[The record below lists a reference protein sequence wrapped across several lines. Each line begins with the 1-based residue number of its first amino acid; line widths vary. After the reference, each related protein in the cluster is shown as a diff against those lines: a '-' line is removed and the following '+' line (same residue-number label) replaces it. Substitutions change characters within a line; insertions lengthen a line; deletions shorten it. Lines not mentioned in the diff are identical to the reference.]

1 VKSVAKKNRQIKGL
15 ILPPK
20 NNNYTMEDLK
30 CCVTSCEKPLDQAYW
45 DAQYKAKATGWDLG
59 TVSPPIQALIDT
71 IEDKNSAILI
81 PGGGN
86 SYEAEYLLQQG
97 FTNITVIDIAPT
109 LIEVL
114 QQKFVNHP
122 NVKIILGDFFEHQGQ
137 YDWIIEQTFFCA
149 LPPTMRPK
157 YVWKMHQLLAPK
169 GKIAGLL
176 FNREFEEGPPFG
188 GNKVEYI
195 NLFSGAFTILKIDVC
210 TNSVAPRVDTELIIQ
225 FKKNADAK
233 VNLYEF
239 EGITCSGCKA
249 TVSEKIGS
257 LEGVLNAT
265 MNSNF
270 REVVITSTEE
280 VSLKKLQDTISFDEK
295 YKIIKANY

>member
-1 VKSVAKKNRQIKGL
+1 
-15 ILPPK
+15 
-20 NNNYTMEDLK
+20 MEDLK
-30 CCVTSCEKPLDQAYW
+30 CCVASCDKPLDQAYW
-45 DAQYKAKATGWDLG
+45 DAQYRAKATGWDLG
-59 TVSPPIQALIDT
+59 RVSPPIQELIDT

-97 FTNITVIDIAPT
+97 FTNITVIDISPT

-114 QQKFVNHP
+114 QQKFVNQPH
-122 NVKIILGDFFEHQGQ
+122 VKIILGDFFEHQAQ

-188 GNKVEYI
+188 GNKLEYM
-195 NLFSGAFTILKIDVC
+195 NLFSGAFTILKMDVC
-210 TNSVAPRVDTELIIQ
+210 TNSVRPRANSELFIELE
-225 FKKNADAK
+225 KNTAAE
-233 VNLYEF
+233 VHLYNF

-249 TVSEKIGS
+249 TVSEKLAEIDS
-257 LEGVLNAT
+257 VLNVN
-265 MNSNF
+265 MNTNF
-270 REVVITSTEE
+270 TEVLIASKKEIV
-280 VSLKKLQDTISFDEK
+280 LQKLQDRVSYDEK

>member
-1 VKSVAKKNRQIKGL
+1 
-15 ILPPK
+15 
-20 NNNYTMEDLK
+20 MEDLK
-30 CCVTSCEKPLDQAYW
+30 CCVASCDKPLDQAYW
-45 DAQYKAKATGWDLG
+45 DAQYRAKATGWDLG
-59 TVSPPIQALIDT
+59 TVSPPIQELIDT

-97 FTNITVIDIAPT
+97 FTNITVIDISPT

-114 QQKFVNHP
+114 QQKFVNQPH
-122 NVKIILGDFFEHQGQ
+122 VKIILGDFFEHQAQ

-188 GNKVEYI
+188 GNKLEYM
-195 NLFSGAFTILKIDVC
+195 NLFSGAFTILKMDVC
-210 TNSVAPRVDTELIIQ
+210 TNSVRPRANSELFIELE
-225 FKKNADAK
+225 KNTAAE
-233 VNLYEF
+233 VHLYNF

-249 TVSEKIGS
+249 TVSEKLAEIDS
-257 LEGVLNAT
+257 VLNVN
-265 MNSNF
+265 MNTNF
-270 REVVITSTEE
+270 TEVLIESKKEIV
-280 VSLKKLQDTISFDEK
+280 LQKLQDRVSYDEK

>member
-1 VKSVAKKNRQIKGL
+1 
-15 ILPPK
+15 
-20 NNNYTMEDLK
+20 MDELK

-45 DAQYKAKATGWDLG
+45 DTQYKAKTTGWDLG
-59 TVSPPIQALIDT
+59 TVSPPIKEFIDT
-71 IEDKNSAILI
+71 IQDKNSAILI

-109 LIEVL
+109 LVEVL

-122 NVKIILGDFFEHQGQ
+122 AVKIILGDFFEHQGQ

-169 GKIAGLL
+169 GKIVGLL
-176 FNREFEEGPPFG
+176 FNRDFEEGPPFG

-195 NLFSGAFTILKIDVC
+195 NLFSGAFTIQKMEVC
-210 TNSVAPRVDTELIIQ
+210 PNSVAPRANSEVWIELE
-225 FKKNADAK
+225 KNSAAE
-233 VNLYEF
+233 VHLYTF

-249 TVSEKIGS
+249 TVSEKLGS
-257 LEGVLNAT
+257 LDTVFNVN
-265 MNSNF
+265 MNTNF
-270 REVVITSTEE
+270 SEVVIASEKE
-280 VSLKKLQDTISFDEK
+280 VALQKLQETVSYDEK

>member
-1 VKSVAKKNRQIKGL
+1 
-15 ILPPK
+15 
-20 NNNYTMEDLK
+20 MEDLK
-30 CCVTSCEKPLDQAYW
+30 CCVTSCEKPLDQDYW

-59 TVSPPIQALIDT
+59 TVSPPIQEFIDT
-71 IEDKNSAILI
+71 IKDKNSAILI

-114 QQKFVNHP
+114 QQKFVNNP
-122 NVKIILGDFFEHQGQ
+122 NINIILGDFFGHKGQ

-188 GNKVEYI
+188 GNKVEYS
-195 NLFSGAFTILKIDVC
+195 NLFSGAFTIGKMEIC
-210 TNSVAPRVDTELIIQ
+210 ANSVAPRANSELFIELE
-225 FKKNADAK
+225 KNTAAE
-233 VNLYEF
+233 VHLYNF

-249 TVSEKIGS
+249 TVSEKLAEIDS
-257 LEGVLNAT
+257 VLNVN
-265 MNSNF
+265 MNTDF
-270 REVVITSTEE
+270 TEVVITSKKEI
-280 VSLKKLQDTISFDEK
+280 VLQKLQDRVSYDEK

>member
-1 VKSVAKKNRQIKGL
+1 
-15 ILPPK
+15 
-20 NNNYTMEDLK
+20 MEDLQ

-169 GKIAGLL
+169 GKLVGLL
-176 FNREFEEGPPFG
+176 FNREFEQGPPFG

-195 NLFSGAFTILKIDVC
+195 NLFSGAFTIEKMEVC
-210 TNSVAPRVDTELIIQ
+210 PNSVAPRANSEVWIELE
-225 FKKNADAK
+225 KNSAAEVHLYAFEALLVADAK
-233 VNLYEF
+233 RLF
-239 EGITCSGCKA
+239 
-249 TVSEKIGS
+249 
-257 LEGVLNAT
+257 
-265 MNSNF
+265 
-270 REVVITSTEE
+270 
-280 VSLKKLQDTISFDEK
+280 LK
-295 YKIIKANY
+295 N

>member
-1 VKSVAKKNRQIKGL
+1 
-15 ILPPK
+15 
-20 NNNYTMEDLK
+20 MEDLN
-30 CCVTSCEKPLDQAYW
+30 CCVTSCDKPLDQAYW

-59 TVSPPIQALIDT
+59 IVSPPIQEFVDT
-71 IEDKNSAILI
+71 IQDKNSAILI

-109 LIEVL
+109 LIEAL

-122 NVKIILGDFFEHQGQ
+122 NIKIILGDFFEHQGQ

-169 GKIAGLL
+169 GKIVGLL

-195 NLFSGAFTILKIDVC
+195 NLFSGAFTIQKMEIC
-210 TNSVAPRVDTELIIQ
+210 PNSVAPRANSELFIELEKNTATE
-225 FKKNADAK
+225 
-233 VNLYEF
+233 VHLYNF

-249 TVSEKIGS
+249 TVSEKLAEIDAVMNVNMNTNFS
-257 LEGVLNAT
+257 EVLIA
-265 MNSNF
+265 SKK
-270 REVVITSTEE
+270 EIV
-280 VSLKKLQDTISFDEK
+280 LQKLQDTVSYDEK

>member
-1 VKSVAKKNRQIKGL
+1 
-15 ILPPK
+15 
-20 NNNYTMEDLK
+20 MEDLK
-30 CCVTSCEKPLDQAYW
+30 CCVTSCDKPLDQAYW

-59 TVSPPIQALIDT
+59 TVSPPIQELIDT

-114 QQKFVNHP
+114 QQKFVNQPH
-122 NVKIILGDFFEHQGQ
+122 VKIILGDFFEHQGQ

-169 GKIAGLL
+169 GKITGLL

-188 GNKVEYI
+188 GSKVEYI

-210 TNSVAPRVDTELIIQ
+210 SNSVAPRANSELFIELE
-225 FKKNADAK
+225 KNTAAE
-233 VNLYEF
+233 VHLYNF

-249 TVSEKIGS
+249 TVSEKLAEIDS
-257 LEGVLNAT
+257 VINVNMNTNFSEVLIA
-265 MNSNF
+265 SKK
-270 REVVITSTEE
+270 EIV
-280 VSLKKLQDTISFDEK
+280 LQKLQDRVSFDEK

>member
-1 VKSVAKKNRQIKGL
+1 
-15 ILPPK
+15 
-20 NNNYTMEDLK
+20 MENLN
-30 CCVTSCEKPLDQAYW
+30 CCVTSCDKPLDQDYW

-59 TVSPPIQALIDT
+59 TVSPPIQELVDSIQ
-71 IEDKNSAILI
+71 DKNSAILI

-109 LIEVL
+109 LIAVL
-114 QQKFVNHP
+114 KQKFVNHP
-122 NVKIILGDFFEHQGQ
+122 NINIILGDFFEHKGE

-188 GNKVEYI
+188 GNKAKYT
-195 NLFSGAFTILKIDVC
+195 NLFKGAFTIQKMEVC
-210 TNSVAPRVDTELIIQ
+210 TNSVAPRANSELFIELE
-225 FKKNADAK
+225 KNTAAE
-233 VNLYEF
+233 VHLYVF

-249 TVSEKIGS
+249 TVSEKLAEIDR
-257 LEGVLNAT
+257 V
-265 MNSNF
+265 MNVNMNTNF
-270 REVVITSTEE
+270 TEVVIASEKE
-280 VSLKKLQDTISFDEK
+280 VALQKLQETVSYDEK
-295 YKIIKANY
+295 YKIIKAN

>member
-1 VKSVAKKNRQIKGL
+1 
-15 ILPPK
+15 
-20 NNNYTMEDLK
+20 MEDLN
-30 CCVTSCEKPLDQAYW
+30 CCVTSCDKPLDQAYW

-59 TVSPPIQALIDT
+59 IVSPPIQEFVDT
-71 IEDKNSAILI
+71 IKDKNSAILI

-109 LIEVL
+109 LVEVL

-122 NVKIILGDFFEHQGQ
+122 AVKIILGDFFEHQGQ

-169 GKIAGLL
+169 GKIFGLL
-176 FNREFEEGPPFG
+176 FNRDFEEGPPFG

-195 NLFSGAFTILKIDVC
+195 NLFSGAFTIEKMEVC
-210 TNSVAPRVDTELIIQ
+210 ANSVAPRANSELFIELE
-225 FKKNADAK
+225 KNTAAE
-233 VNLYEF
+233 VHLYNF

-249 TVSEKIGS
+249 TVSEKLAEIDS
-257 LEGVLNAT
+257 VMNVNMNTNFSEVLIA
-265 MNSNF
+265 SKK
-270 REVVITSTEE
+270 EIV
-280 VSLKKLQDTISFDEK
+280 LQKLQDTVSYDEK

>member
-1 VKSVAKKNRQIKGL
+1 
-15 ILPPK
+15 
-20 NNNYTMEDLK
+20 MEDLN
-30 CCVTSCEKPLDQAYW
+30 CCVTSCDKPLDQAYW

-59 TVSPPIQALIDT
+59 IVSPPIQEFVDSIQ
-71 IEDKNSAILI
+71 DKNSAILI

-122 NVKIILGDFFEHQGQ
+122 NIKIILGDFFEHQGQ

-169 GKIAGLL
+169 GKIFGLL
-176 FNREFEEGPPFG
+176 FNRDFEEGPPFG

-195 NLFSGAFTILKIDVC
+195 NLFSGAFTIEKMEVC
-210 TNSVAPRVDTELIIQ
+210 TNSVAPRANSELFIELEKNTATE
-225 FKKNADAK
+225 
-233 VNLYEF
+233 VHLYNF

-249 TVSEKIGS
+249 TVSEKLAEIDS
-257 LEGVLNAT
+257 VINVN
-265 MNSNF
+265 MNTNF
-270 REVVITSTEE
+270 REVLIASKKEIV
-280 VSLKKLQDTISFDEK
+280 LQKLQDRVSYDEK

>member
-1 VKSVAKKNRQIKGL
+1 
-15 ILPPK
+15 
-20 NNNYTMEDLK
+20 MEDLK
-30 CCVTSCEKPLDQAYW
+30 CCVTSCDKPLDQAYW
-45 DAQYKAKATGWDLG
+45 DAQYRAKATGWDLG
-59 TVSPPIQALIDT
+59 TVSPPIQELIDT

-114 QQKFVNHP
+114 QQKFVNQPH
-122 NVKIILGDFFEHQGQ
+122 VKIILGDFFEHQGQ

-195 NLFSGAFTILKIDVC
+195 NLFSGAFTILKMDVC
-210 TNSVAPRVDTELIIQ
+210 TNSVVPRANSELFIELE
-225 FKKNADAK
+225 KNTATK
-233 VNLYEF
+233 VHLYNF

-249 TVSEKIGS
+249 TVSEKLAS
-257 LEGVLNAT
+257 LDTVLNVN

-270 REVVITSTEE
+270 SEVVINSTEE
-280 VSLKKLQDTISFDEK
+280 VAHKKLQDTVSYDEK

>member
-1 VKSVAKKNRQIKGL
+1 
-15 ILPPK
+15 
-20 NNNYTMEDLK
+20 MEDLN
-30 CCVTSCEKPLDQAYW
+30 CCVTSCDKPLDQAYW

-59 TVSPPIQALIDT
+59 IVSPPIQEFVDSIQ
-71 IEDKNSAILI
+71 DKNSAILI

-109 LIEVL
+109 LIAVL
-114 QQKFVNHP
+114 KQKFVNHP
-122 NVKIILGDFFEHQGQ
+122 NIKIILGDFFEHQGQ

-169 GKIAGLL
+169 GKIVGLL
-176 FNREFEEGPPFG
+176 FNRNFEEGPPFG

-195 NLFSGAFTILKIDVC
+195 NLFSGAFTIEKMEVC
-210 TNSVAPRVDTELIIQ
+210 ANSVAPRANSELFIELEKNTATE
-225 FKKNADAK
+225 
-233 VNLYEF
+233 VHLYNF

-249 TVSEKIGS
+249 TVSEKLAEIDS
-257 LEGVLNAT
+257 VMNVNMNTNFSEVLIA
-265 MNSNF
+265 SKK
-270 REVVITSTEE
+270 EIV
-280 VSLKKLQDTISFDEK
+280 LQKLQDTVSYDEK
-295 YKIIKANY
+295 YKIINANY